1 MKEEKE
7 VTDDTFDVVNPVI
20 MCLKFCT
27 IKAKQNCRH
36 EVFIEQKKKKWTK
49 LLEIVQHHF

>member
-36 EVFIEQKKKKWTK
+36 EVFIEQKKKWTK